1 MSIKNWM
8 GRVLPALGLLVALAG
23 FGVAVYLSVNE
34 PPESPELLELE
45 PEPAPSAQSPVA
57 QYGNVLTVADF
68 PTAAGVAAPAPGHRE
83 GDRIPDFTLGLAD
96 GAAITS
102 AGLVAAE
109 RPTFLFFFAT
119 T

>member
-34 PPESPELLELE
+34 PPESPELLE
-45 PEPAPSAQSPVA
+45 PAPSAQSPVA

-68 PTAAGVAAPAPGHRE
+68 PTAAGVATPAPGHRE
-83 GDRIPDFTLGLAD
+83 GDRIPNFTLGLAD
-96 GAAITS
+96 GATITS

>member
-34 PPESPELLELE
+34 PPESPELLE
-45 PEPAPSAQSPVA
+45 PVASAQSPVA

-68 PTAAGVAAPAPGHRE
+68 PTAAVVAAPALGHQE

-96 GAAITS
+96 GATITS

>member
-34 PPESPELLELE
+34 PPESPELLE
-45 PEPAPSAQSPVA
+45 PAPSAQSPVA

-68 PTAAGVAAPAPGHRE
+68 PTAAAVAAPAPGHRE

-96 GAAITS
+96 GATITS

>member
-34 PPESPELLELE
+34 PPESPELLE
-45 PEPAPSAQSPVA
+45 PAPSAQSPVA

-68 PTAAGVAAPAPGHRE
+68 PTAAGVAAPAPGHQE

-96 GAAITS
+96 GATITS

>member
-34 PPESPELLELE
+34 PPESPELLE
-45 PEPAPSAQSPVA
+45 PAPSAQPPVA

-68 PTAAGVAAPAPGHRE
+68 PTAAVAVAPAPGHRE

-96 GAAITS
+96 GATITS

>member
-34 PPESPELLELE
+34 PPESPELLE
-45 PEPAPSAQSPVA
+45 PAPSAQSPVA
-57 QYGNVLTVADF
+57 QYGNALTVADF